1 MDYKTCEERVLTELR
16 DLELENSRLKEE
28 VADLKAMNTALS
40 KAADRW
46 YKAAKGAGAGR
57 KEGKARIDWSY
68 DADDE
73 AAVHT
78 KGADL
83 EELGKDLE
91 EALKQFFKPEE

>member
-28 VADLKAMNTALS
+28 VADLKAENAILS
-40 KAADRW
+40 KVANRW
-46 YKAAKGAGAGR
+46 YKAARNGGVK
-57 KEGKARIDWSY
+57 GKARIDWSY

-73 AAVHT
+73 AAEQT